1 MWKGGGVIGGEVVVY
16 KLFKIVPTVNSRG
29 LLMLWNIHES
39 HEIPPHGLTLL
50 KAKLTKLTV
59 DEDEVE
65 ETEEEEDG

>member
-1 MWKGGGVIGGEVVVY
+1 MRF
-16 KLFKIVPTVNSRG
+16 LHMG
-29 LLMLWNIHES
+29 L
-39 HEIPPHGLTLL
+39 LL